1 MKRILLL
8 AIAAIAFTTLPSF
21 KAMPPA
27 TVTDVHFDIPGPF
40 GVFNPCNGESV
51 TLDGTLGI
59 DVHTVINGNRVNES
73 IHYSGHLE
81 GTGDQGNSYILN
93 FNENAHQN
101 GSLVNGSL
109 TINDVLSQN
118 AISKGGA
125 PNFNIKAYFK
135 VTVNA
140 NGTVTVLRS
149 DFTVECR
156 G

>member
-21 KAMPPA
+21 KAPPA
-27 TVTDVHFDIPGPF
+27 IVTDTHIDFAGPF
-40 GVFNPCNGESV
+40 FVVSPCNGEFV
-51 TLDGTLGI
+51 TLDGTISL

-109 TINDVLSQN
+109 TINDVLSQTTV
-118 AISKGGA
+118 SKGGA
-125 PNFNIKAYFK
+125 PNYKVKAYFK
-135 VTVNA
+135 VTINA

-149 DFTVECR
+149 DFTVECN